1 MGGRSEEKRQRAEG
15 QELSYESVKS
25 EENYNFDEL
34 MKLYG
39 DDFRNLDRLKLSRTP
54 SHELGHVLLRLGRED
69 QVNFLKKL
77 SDSVIGEILPTLASE
92 DSAEVLAQLKDMRA
106 LRILSLLEPDD
117 AAYVVR
123 CLDAEDQDRLLGKLP
138 MEAAETIYD
147 LLSYDKDTAGG
158 VMTPNVGWARADW
171 AVDEVFQKFRSGEPE
186 KENLDVV
193 YAVDEHGRLVGS
205 VTLHRLIRASGEQR
219 IGQIL
224 DGDRH
229 LACNADDPTSLV
241 AQVMMESNRQSVPIV
256 DHLGRLIG
264 IVTSDDVI
272 DLLKDNATRDIQVLH
287 GAGAEENIHDPVHY
301 SVAKRNPWLIFNLFT
316 ASLGALVVS
325 FFQTQIE
332 QLTLLAVFM
341 TLVTSLGGNSGGQ
354 TLAVAIRSLA
364 LGEWRRGDTRGV
376 FLRETLKGLC
386 NGVIIGIV
394 AAVAGACLTHNLRVG
409 LALFFSM
416 IINLAT
422 CGLAGALIPYCLQKL
437 KFDPAQSAYVVL
449 TMITD
454 TVGMYVF
461 LRIGCW
467 LLL

>member
-1 MGGRSEEKRQRAEG
+1 MGEKAEEKRQRVEDQSLPGGSAE
-15 QELSYESVKS
+15 S

-34 MKLYG
+34 MELYG

-54 SHELGHVLLRLGRED
+54 PHELGHVLLRLMPED
-69 QVNFLKKL
+69 QVSFLKKL
-77 SDSVIGEILPTLASE
+77 SDSVIGEILPTLNSE

-138 MEAAETIYD
+138 AEAAETIYD

-158 VMTPNVGWARADW
+158 VMTPNVGRARADW
-171 AVDEVFQKFRSGEPE
+171 TVDEVFQKFRSGEPE
-186 KENLDVV
+186 KENLDVI
-193 YAVDEHGRLVGS
+193 YAVDENGRLVGS
-205 VTLHRLIRASGEQR
+205 VTLHRLIRARGEQH

-229 LACNADDPTSLV
+229 LACHADDPTSLV
-241 AQVMMESNRQSVPIV
+241 AQVMVESNRQSVPIV
-256 DHLGRLIG
+256 DHLGRLVG

-272 DLLKDNATRDIQVLH
+272 DLLKDSATRDIQVLH
-287 GAGAEENIHDPVHY
+287 GAGAEENIHDPVRY
-301 SVAKRNPWLIFNLFT
+301 SVVKRNPWLIFNLVT

-325 FFQTQIE
+325 FFQPQIE

-364 LGEWRRGDTRGV
+364 LGEWRRGDTGGI
-376 FLRETLKGLC
+376 FIRETLKGLC
-386 NGVIIGIV
+386 NGIIIGIV
-394 AAVAGACLTHNLRVG
+394 SAVAGASLARNFRVG
-409 LALFFSM
+409 LALFFAM
-416 IINLAT
+416 VINLAV
-422 CGLAGALIPYCLQKL
+422 CGLAGALVPYSLQKL

-449 TMITD
+449 TMVTD